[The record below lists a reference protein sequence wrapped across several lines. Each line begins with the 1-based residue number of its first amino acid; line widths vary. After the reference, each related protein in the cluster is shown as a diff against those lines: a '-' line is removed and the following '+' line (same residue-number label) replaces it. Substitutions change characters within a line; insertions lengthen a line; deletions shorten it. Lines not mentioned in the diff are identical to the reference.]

1 MTAPAVTVRPDASIP
16 GAAQIMT
23 TNHLRRLPVVD
34 ADGKLV
40 GIVTRRDLLSAFL
53 RPDADIAAEVAELL
67 DEVRQADPAVIKSVV
82 HDGRVIL
89 TGTTEGANAPD
100 KELVPKIIGL
110 IWDVDGVVDVDNRLG
125 QPAPIACEA
134 PDSPPPPRES
144 LTNRPC
150 GKRRRTSRKAHF

>member
-100 KELVPKIIGL
+100 KELVPKILGL

-125 QPAPIACEA
+125 QPAPIPARRLTA
-134 PDSPPPPRES
+134 PHHLE
-144 LTNRPC
+144 N
-150 GKRRRTSRKAHF
+150 H